1 MHDLISLENIVIVDR
16 VKDWCEAIEKAVRP
30 LVTNAYVEERYIQ
43 GIIDNTIK
51 YGPYYV
57 LAPNIAMPHAR
68 PEQGVLQ
75 KQIGILLLRQPV
87 KFSEDG
93 YEVRLIITLAATD
106 SESHLEALRSLSGLL
121 ENDDYVSKI
130 ISAQNEE
137 EIYHLFQI

>member
-16 VKDWCEAIEKAVRP
+16 VKDWREAIEKAVRP
-30 LVTNAYVEERYIQ
+30 LVINAYVEERYIQ
-43 GIIDNTIK
+43 GIIDNTLE

-75 KQIGILLLRQPV
+75 KQIGILLLRQPI
-87 KFSEDG
+87 KFSEEG
-93 YEVRLIITLAATD
+93 YDVRLIITLAATD
-106 SESHLEALRSLSGLL
+106 NKSHLEALRSLSGLL
-121 ENDDYVSKI
+121 EDDDYVSKI

-137 EIYHLFQI
+137 EIYHLFQV